1 VSARRPAARPSIHAR
16 CAAVAVKDGRTLV
29 CGKSKTKHTEHYDPS
44 ADERW
49 TEGA

>member
-1 VSARRPAARPSIHAR
+1 MSTRRPARRASVHAR
-16 CAAVAVKDGRTLV
+16 CCAVSVQDGRTLV

-44 ADERW
+44 ADVRW